1 MNIEEAVNQ
10 LLEKLRRH
18 LESLEQERNTLPGDN
33 YLWGNWREDEKIL
46 SFEEGALETTEY
58 TNREMPLDAKDIDV
72 PTNRWISVKDKL
84 PRCGDRVIMTDGV
97 FVCEAFLSISGK
109 WVRNG
114 IGWIASEITH
124 WMPMP
129 STEGIEDDT

>member
-1 MNIEEAVNQ
+1 MSVKLYVRDNTNGEVHEYGTSQHDALILQADGSDTRTSGDYIHYGVEPYIDIGGKEEDHTCAPC
-10 LLEKLRRH
+10 K
-18 LESLEQERNTLPGDN
+18 
-33 YLWGNWREDEKIL
+33 
-46 SFEEGALETTEY
+46 
-58 TNREMPLDAKDIDV
+58 
-72 PTNRWISVKDKL
+72 WISVKGRL

-114 IGWIASEITH
+114 IGWIESEITH

-129 STEGIEDDT
+129 HPPKGE